1 MKNLQYISPLFKL
14 LLKNRFFIGGR
25 AVARSFYYFNYFS
38 RKLPRLE
45 WDINADFPFNP
56 ELIPK
61 IKNRK
66 IRKACYQSFALYK
79 KSFKPRPKPK
89 LKIIWDEWKT
99 DDLADAVAYSFF
111 SLSLQTK
118 QEFEKQYL
126 CCWDLATEDPKNAS

>member
-25 AVARSFYYFNYFS
+25 AVGRSFYYFNYFS
-38 RKLPRLE
+38 RELPELE
-45 WDINADFPFNP
+45 WDINADFPFDP
-56 ELIPK
+56 ACIPK
-61 IKNRK
+61 IKDRK

-99 DDLADAVAYSFF
+99 DDLADAIAYAFF

-118 QEFEKQYL
+118 KEFEKQYL
-126 CCWDLATEDPKNAS
+126 CHWDLAAEDPKNAS